1 MTTRSLRSAI
11 VLVVGSIAVAACSFS
26 PRLDPRLPDPAA
38 SSHILAADGTVLATL
53 DRGIHRTPISLRS
66 MGHVVPDAVVAVEDH
81 RYFEHSGVDVR
92 AIARALRD
100 DLRAGRVVEG
110 GSTITQQY
118 VRNVLLSG
126 ERTAHRKLREA
137 ILAIEVERH
146 YTKAQILERYLNAV
160 YFGDGAYGVETAAER
175 YFGTSAAR
183 LTLGQG
189 ALLAGL
195 LQAPEHDNP
204 RRFPAAA
211 LARRNVVLDAM
222 VRYHRTT
229 PTAAAAAAAE
239 PLRLAPPAD
248 DHGHAAYFVDAV
260 RTWFLAQPRFGAT
273 EADRAHALYQG
284 GLHIATTLDPTAQR
298 AAETAIAGILTDRH
312 HDPAAALVSIEPTTG
327 RVVAYVGGRG
337 TDGPEPWAQFDLAGR
352 ARRPAGSTF
361 KPFVLSAA
369 LERHIPLTRSYDAP
383 AALTLHPPGAPA
395 WVVHNHDG
403 RSYGRLDLVEAT
415 VQSVNTVYA
424 QLMLDVGPT
433 YAVGV
438 ARRLGIGTPLAP
450 IAGAVLGFDDVSPV
464 DLAQAY
470 ATIAA
475 DGVLTPA
482 TFVTSVT
489 APDGTVLYRAEPQH
503 HRVLD
508 AGVARTVNHTLEAVV
523 QRGTGVA
530 ARIGRPVAGKTG
542 TTDDYDDAWFAG
554 STPQLTTVVWV
565 GGPQRYAM
573 VPPRTRIRVTGA
585 TWPAQIWAR
594 YSSTVLGSRPVVD
607 FPEPTADQ
615 AAGLLDVEV
624 PNVVGMPEHAA
635 QDILHSAA
643 LLNSVTLVP
652 DDQYPPGTV
661 LSEDPPASTTVPTNT
676 TVHLTVVASADDPVV
691 PDLLGLAPAA
701 AQAEAVAARLVLHIT
716 TAPESTPV
724 PDARRGVVW
733 KQTPASATVLA
744 PGASISVWVNP
755 R

>member
-1 MTTRSLRSAI
+1 MDPPQPGGIRAVDTLPPTLAKQWQADPNFT
-11 VLVVGSIAVAACSFS
+11 VQVGKSTFTYDVPINSNPKKTS
-26 PRLDPRLPDPAA
+26 HKELLDPK
-38 SSHILAADGTVLATL
+38 V
-53 DRGIHRTPISLRS
+53 
-66 MGHVVPDAVVAVEDH
+66 
-81 RYFEHSGVDVR
+81 
-92 AIARALRD
+92 
-100 DLRAGRVVEG
+100 
-110 GSTITQQY
+110 
-118 VRNVLLSG
+118 
-126 ERTAHRKLREA
+126 K
-137 ILAIEVERH
+137 
-146 YTKAQILERYLNAV
+146 
-160 YFGDGAYGVETAAER
+160 
-175 YFGTSAAR
+175 
-183 LTLGQG
+183 
-189 ALLAGL
+189 
-195 LQAPEHDNP
+195 
-204 RRFPAAA
+204 AA
-211 LARRNVVLDAM
+211 LNLAVDRKQIIDP
-222 VRYHRTT
+222 H
-229 PTAAAAAAAE
+229 TA
-239 PLRLAPPAD
+239 
-248 DHGHAAYFVDAV
+248 
-260 RTWFLAQPRFGAT
+260 
-273 EADRAHALYQG
+273 YQM
-284 GLHIATTLDPTAQR
+284 T
-298 AAETAIAGILTDRH
+298 
-312 HDPAAALVSIEPTTG
+312 SIMEG
-327 RVVAYVGGRG
+327 
-337 TDGPEPWAQFDLAGR
+337 
-352 ARRPAGSTF
+352 
-361 KPFVLSAA
+361 
-369 LERHIPLTRSYDAP
+369 
-383 AALTLHPPGAPA
+383 
-395 WVVHNHDG
+395 
-403 RSYGRLDLVEAT
+403 
-415 VQSVNTVYA
+415 
-424 QLMLDVGPT
+424 
-433 YAVGV
+433 
-438 ARRLGIGTPLAP
+438 
-450 IAGAVLGFDDVSPV
+450 
-464 DLAQAY
+464 
-470 ATIAA
+470 
-475 DGVLTPA
+475 
-482 TFVTSVT
+482 
-489 APDGTVLYRAEPQH
+489 
-503 HRVLD
+503 
-508 AGVARTVNHTLEAVV
+508 VV